1 MITIHTPVR
10 HLVARLMALSLAV
23 LPLAACIAPSESGFA
38 LTNPDAS
45 AEAREVFAALAGS
58 YGRVS
63 LSGTMANVNWNDA
76 EARLV
81 HDATGEWPEVIGLD
95 FIDISATD
103 TASLGSFNP
112 YEDFSVAESHWRSG
126 GLVSVCWHWSVPAAR
141 DSSRLVFRTDTE
153 FRVDSMLTPGTW
165 ENDVMEHDL
174 RLVVAQLRL
183 FRDAGIPVLWRPLH
197 EASGNRKSGGTEWF
211 WWGNGGPD
219 AFVRLWRTLYDRFRA
234 EGLDNLIWIWT
245 TQTGY
250 GDDQAMGVLSD
261 ADWYPG
267 DAYVDII
274 GRDAY
279 GRTARQ
285 MADEFRAIEREF
297 PGKMLIL
304 SECGNVGKM
313 SEQWALGARWGLFM
327 PWYTYK
333 ATSLS
338 GHLYADS
345 AWWADA
351 MGQPFVVKRGGLR
364 LGAD

>member
-1 MITIHTPVR
+1 MRHIPV
-10 HLVARLMALSLAV
+10 LLL
-23 LPLAACIAPSESGFA
+23 
-38 LTNPDAS
+38 
-45 AEAREVFAALAGS
+45 AALAAPMLASCSATSGGEFTLS
-58 YGRVS
+58 CPSPSPEARQLFDTLAANYGRRS

-81 HDATGEWPEVIGLD
+81 SDATGHWPEVIGLD
-95 FIDISATD
+95 LIDIALTD
-103 TASLGSFNP
+103 SSRASGYNP
-112 YEDFSVAESHWRSG
+112 YADLSVAEDHWRKG
-126 GLVSVCWHWSVPAAR
+126 GIVSVCWHWSVPAAP

-153 FRVDSMLTPGTW
+153 FRVDSMFSAGSW
-165 ENDVMEHDL
+165 ENRVMEHDL
-174 RLVVAQLRL
+174 ALVVAQLRRL
-183 FRDAGIPVLWRPLH
+183 RDAHIPVLWRPLH

-219 AFVRLWRTLYDRFRA
+219 SFVRLWRLLYDRFRA
-234 EGLDNLIWIWT
+234 EGLDNLIWVWT

-261 ADWYPG
+261 RDWYPG
-267 DAYVDII
+267 DGYVDLI

-279 GRTARQ
+279 GRTAAQ
-285 MADEFRAIEREF
+285 MADEFRAIESEF

-313 SEQWALGARWGLFM
+313 SEQWSLGARWGLFI

-333 ATSLS
+333 ATSLR

-345 AWWADA
+345 LWWVDA
-351 MGQPFVVKRGGLR
+351 MSQDFVVKRGDLNLR
-364 LGAD
+364 AD